1 MPETP
6 EPISYQ
12 APVSADANP
21 PLLLTQLVRS
31 DVLGPSGERLGR
43 LDDVIVRLDA
53 GYPRVTGLRARIG
66 DHTVFVPAELV
77 AQLGPGLAQLT
88 SRSLDLGQFER
99 RQGEVL
105 LRHDVLDRPIID
117 VVAGKLVNAN
127 DLLIGHV
134 DDGWRL
140 VGVDPSPRG
149 VLRRLLPGPMRR
161 SETLPPATYLDWSAI
176 QPFVGHVP
184 ESGLIMPLRAFARL
198 HPAQIADLIE
208 RASHEQ
214 GEEIIGAMRADPEL
228 TADVFEELEPEE
240 QVEFL
245 ESRSNADAAAVL
257 ARMAPDDAVDA
268 LGELDQARR
277 APVLDLMPQPQA
289 RKLRALLQYNP
300 GTAGGMMSPDFIAV
314 QQGTSRE
321 DVLERIRTEDK
332 VPAQLL
338 GSVFVVDDAGRLIGT
353 LSAVDVMRGQ
363 VGQPIESLPGL
374 LRRGVSLD
382 ADLQDVAL
390 LMTDFNLVAVAVTDR
405 GGQLVGAISVD
416 DLLETLLPPAW
427 RRRAEADSNG

>member
-66 DHTVFVPAELV
+66 DRTVFVPAELV

-245 ESRSNADAAAVL
+245 ESR
-257 ARMAPDDAVDA
+257 
-268 LGELDQARR
+268 
-277 APVLDLMPQPQA
+277 
-289 RKLRALLQYNP
+289 
-300 GTAGGMMSPDFIAV
+300 
-314 QQGTSRE
+314 
-321 DVLERIRTEDK
+321 
-332 VPAQLL
+332 
-338 GSVFVVDDAGRLIGT
+338 
-353 LSAVDVMRGQ
+353 
-363 VGQPIESLPGL
+363 
-374 LRRGVSLD
+374 
-382 ADLQDVAL
+382 
-390 LMTDFNLVAVAVTDR
+390 
-405 GGQLVGAISVD
+405 
-416 DLLETLLPPAW
+416 
-427 RRRAEADSNG
+427 